1 MLQHQPF
8 LQNKNNLTGTGTDLG
23 KSYMAFCRG
32 NMDQIEKK
40 IKDDLWVLNTMEVR
54 KICYVHI
61 TMNDNW
67 HLISYHFQ
75 RWYAE
80 QVQMLCTW
88 LTDRLDRTLHH
99 YQCTCLVYIVKVGA
113 KKGAN

>member
-1 MLQHQPF
+1 
-8 LQNKNNLTGTGTDLG
+8 
-23 KSYMAFCRG
+23 
-32 NMDQIEKK
+32 MDQIEKK

-54 KICYVHI
+54 KIAYI
-61 TMNDNW
+61 YTLNDNC

-113 KKGAN
+113 KKGGLNNSHNLYHLRF